1 MATEQKT
8 TLLDVRL
15 NLTDAIKEMAEY
27 QQKIEDLSAAES
39 ELRKQ
44 IKESGDA
51 DGSLRR
57 ELVKTREERKAYS
70 KEVGELSRQVQ
81 NSIVAENKYQGTLK
95 GLCAELSIAKDRL
108 RAMKMADPGWSEQ
121 RDKVDELN
129 SEIKALE
136 QSYGVYSRDVGNY
149 GKAAAELRGEME
161 DLLKT
166 LKSGQSW
173 SSSLPNLN
181 RSTGRH
187 GWTR

>member
-1 MATEQKT
+1 
-8 TLLDVRL
+8 
-15 NLTDAIKEMAEY
+15 
-27 QQKIEDLSAAES
+27 
-39 ELRKQ
+39 
-44 IKESGDA
+44 
-51 DGSLRR
+51 
-57 ELVKTREERKAYS
+57 
-70 KEVGELSRQVQ
+70 
-81 NSIVAENKYQGTLK
+81 
-95 GLCAELSIAKDRL
+95 
-108 RAMKMADPGWSEQ
+108 MKMADPGWSEQ

-149 GKAAAELRGEME
+149 GKAAAELRGELE